1 MNSHKKNPEISVILP
16 VYNAEKYIRNSIE
29 SILHQ
34 SYKDFELIII
44 NDGPIDNSGAI
55 ISSFND
61 VRIHYYTNDTN
72 LGLIKTLNKSIN
84 LSKGRYIA
92 RMDAD
97 DICMPNRFEK
107 QVAFMESHPSV
118 VLCGT
123 WAKIID
129 DQGKITGRIKRID
142 SSDLIRATML
152 FTTPFLHPSVMMR
165 SDALQ
170 NNQYDDISLHC
181 EDLELW
187 MRLAKQPEYQFAN
200 LPEFLLHYRWHT
212 TNISVQNSD
221 FQADKK
227 KQLIRPY
234 IENLAGVITD
244 DELKIHFLAFSTKAL
259 SISERKQS
267 NIWLANLSQKN
278 KYNKHYHS
286 ESLDALFL
294 SRWFITCL
302 RAKAYLSLFCI
313 KLPWYNPTILAK
325 ALKLML
331 YK

>member
-1 MNSHKKNPEISVILP
+1 MKIPQRKTFYPRKKHWISRLVLHEFTQKNPEISVILP

-34 SYKDFELIII
+34 SFKDFELIII
-44 NDGPIDNSGAI
+44 NDGSIDNSGAI

-129 DQGKITGRIKRID
+129 DQGK
-142 SSDLIRATML
+142 SLVELSELIPATWLERTCFSRRPFFILLWWCEATPFRTINTMISRCIAKTSNCGCAWRNNL
-152 FTTPFLHPSVMMR
+152 NINSPTCQNFFFTTGGTR
-165 SDALQ
+165 R
-170 NNQYDDISLHC
+170 IS
-181 EDLELW
+181 
-187 MRLAKQPEYQFAN
+187 QFRILIFKPTKKAVN
-200 LPEFLLHYRWHT
+200 STIYWKFSRCYYR
-212 TNISVQNSD
+212 
-221 FQADKK
+221 
-227 KQLIRPY
+227 RR
-234 IENLAGVITD
+234 IEN
-244 DELKIHFLAFSTKAL
+244 
-259 SISERKQS
+259 
-267 NIWLANLSQKN
+267 
-278 KYNKHYHS
+278 
-286 ESLDALFL
+286 
-294 SRWFITCL
+294 
-302 RAKAYLSLFCI
+302 SLFSF
-313 KLPWYNPTILAK
+313 
-325 ALKLML
+325 
-331 YK
+331 